1 MQPSRFRSVL
11 AVMSAISLGF
21 LATTT
26 ANASRVSPMSV
37 EIEPSGRGSVAR
49 VQFVNTSARDFP
61 IEARAFRG
69 VISEEGELELIPSD
83 DDFIIFPPQR
93 VIEPRGDQVFRLQ
106 YIGEPNLDRAQVY
119 YLSIRQLPVELMP
132 GDPQIQVLVN
142 FNVFINVE
150 PQNTVATPRV
160 DTINAQARENVEGVE
175 VRVANDGTGMLLAGE
190 LTWSLTGRNVDGTP
204 FERKIVPAEL
214 ANLVGVGVVA
224 PGKARKFFL
233 PIDATVDRSSIAI
246 TLE

>member
-1 MQPSRFRSVL
+1 
-11 AVMSAISLGF
+11 
-21 LATTT
+21 
-26 ANASRVSPMSV
+26 MSV

-93 VIEPRGDQVFRLQ
+93 VIGPRGNQVFRLQ
-106 YIGEPNLDRAQVY
+106 YIGEPNLDSAQVY
-119 YLSIRQLPVELMP
+119 YLSIRQLPVELLP

-150 PQNTVATPRV
+150 PDNTAPSPRV
-160 DTINAQARENVEGVE
+160 DTIIPEAREDVEGVE

-190 LTWSLTGRNVDGTP
+190 RTWKLTGRNTDGTP

-233 PIDATVDRSSIAI
+233 PIDTAVDRSSIAI
-246 TLE
+246 TIE